1 MSSPRS
7 GSTWLQSLV
16 NHQNKFRVIF
26 EPFNFHN
33 SSFSFGD
40 FPRKFFDESDSLVKS
55 LESVI
60 YGKARDAWMDVY
72 NMKFFTKN
80 RVIKDINSNQLLETF
95 HNKFPKIKIL
105 YLVRDPFEVARSRV
119 RLGWH
124 KEEDLAAKTDFN
136 SFTKQDAMK
145 KKFSQFHLD
154 LIEKYKDNIFLNEI
168 LFWCFDNYISY
179 DFYKSKSKDIKLV
192 SYNKLKKQPEKYFN
206 EISIF
211 LGESVDKFKLDHLI
225 MKPSA
230 TAAINEKNSSD
241 IDNINLSSEDF
252 QDALNIIDSFNL
264 KDLYQAL

>member
-1 MSSPRS
+1 MRKKSLLKIFVNSTSRNSKIILILSSGRS

-124 KEEDLAAKTDFN
+124 KRRG
-136 SFTKQDAMK
+136 
-145 KKFSQFHLD
+145 FS
-154 LIEKYKDNIFLNEI
+154 
-168 LFWCFDNYISY
+168 C
-179 DFYKSKSKDIKLV
+179 
-192 SYNKLKKQPEKYFN
+192 
-206 EISIF
+206 
-211 LGESVDKFKLDHLI
+211 
-225 MKPSA
+225 
-230 TAAINEKNSSD
+230 
-241 IDNINLSSEDF
+241 
-252 QDALNIIDSFNL
+252 
-264 KDLYQAL
+264 

>member
-1 MSSPRS
+1 
-7 GSTWLQSLV
+7 
-16 NHQNKFRVIF
+16 
-26 EPFNFHN
+26 
-33 SSFSFGD
+33 
-40 FPRKFFDESDSLVKS
+40 
-55 LESVI
+55 
-60 YGKARDAWMDVY
+60 
-72 NMKFFTKN
+72 
-80 RVIKDINSNQLLETF
+80 
-95 HNKFPKIKIL
+95 
-105 YLVRDPFEVARSRV
+105 
-119 RLGWH
+119 
-124 KEEDLAAKTDFN
+124 
-136 SFTKQDAMK
+136 MK